1 MAKIAA
7 TFGSCDM
14 IELNSISKLFGSFAA
29 VDNVT
34 LHVRAGEFLTLL
46 GPSGC
51 GKTTLLR
58 MISGF
63 ETPTRGRVLLSGEDV
78 TDHPPYRRDVNQVFQ
93 SYALFPHLTVQNNIA
108 FGLRSRRTPKPQIVR
123 RVAAAIELVGLTDM
137 EHRKP
142 DQLSGGQ
149 RQRVA
154 LARALVCE
162 PKVLLLDE
170 PLAALDAKLRRAMQ
184 LELKKLQQRLGI
196 TFVFVTHDQDEAIVM
211 SDRIAVINRGR
222 IEQIGPAAEMYRA
235 PATRFVADFLGQ
247 ANLIPVTVVERTQDR
262 VILNA
267 GTSLQLSAL
276 PSDRPESS
284 LLACVRPEK
293 IILSFE
299 PMPGSDH
306 FRAQITDEIFRG
318 PTTQFTLTTT
328 DGLNLT
334 AVTTTAGP
342 GGTQWKKA
350 DRVFCHIDQADVIL
364 LGNE

>member
-1 MAKIAA
+1 
-7 TFGSCDM
+7 M
-14 IELNSISKLFGSFAA
+14 ISLQSVSKLFGSFVA
-29 VDNVT
+29 VDDVT
-34 LHVRAGEFLTLL
+34 LHVRGGEFLTLL

-63 ETPTRGRVLLSGEDV
+63 ETPTRGRVLLNGEDV
-78 TDHPPYRRDVNQVFQ
+78 TELPPYRRDVNQVFQ

-108 FGLRSRRTPKPQIVR
+108 FGLHSRGAPKPEIIR
-123 RVAAAIELVGLTDM
+123 RVAEAIELVGLGGM

-222 IEQIGPAAEMYRA
+222 IEQIGPAAEIYRA
-235 PATRFVADFLGQ
+235 PSTRFVADFLGQ
-247 ANLIPVTVVERTQDR
+247 ANLIPVTVIERGVDR

-267 GTSLQLSAL
+267 GPSLRFSAL
-276 PSDRPESS
+276 PANRSESS

-293 IILSFE
+293 IVMLSE
-299 PMPGSDH
+299 VTAGSDCFH
-306 FRAQITDEIFRG
+306 AEITEEIFRG
-318 PTTQFTLTTT
+318 PTTQFTLATS
-328 DGLNLT
+328 DGFNLT
-334 AVTTTAGP
+334 AVTTTAGQSR
-342 GGTQWKKA
+342 TQWKKG
-350 DRVFCHIDQADVIL
+350 DRVFCRIDPADVNL
-364 LGNE
+364 LGKD

>member
-1 MAKIAA
+1 
-7 TFGSCDM
+7 M
-14 IELNSISKLFGSFAA
+14 IKLNCISKLFGSFAA
-29 VDNVT
+29 VDDVT
-34 LHVRAGEFLTLL
+34 LHVHAGEFLTLL

-63 ETPTRGRVLLSGEDV
+63 ETPTRGRVFLSGQDV
-78 TDHPPYRRDVNQVFQ
+78 TELPPYRRDVNQVFQ

-108 FGLRSRRTPKPQIVR
+108 FGLRSRKTPRLEINR
-123 RVAAAIELVGLTDM
+123 RVATAVDLVGLKGM
-137 EHRKP
+137 EHRRP
-142 DQLSGGQ
+142 EQLSGGQ

-154 LARALVCE
+154 LARALICE

-211 SDRIAVINRGR
+211 SDRIAVINHGR

-235 PATRFVADFLGQ
+235 PATRFVADFLGH
-247 ANLIPVTVVERTQDR
+247 ANLIPVTVVERMANG
-262 VILNA
+262 VILRA
-267 GTSLQLSAL
+267 GSSLRLSAL
-276 PSDRPESS
+276 PSDRSGSS

-293 IILSFE
+293 IVMLSEAPAGGNCFE
-299 PMPGSDH
+299 
-306 FRAQITDEIFRG
+306 AQIADEIFRG
-318 PTTQFTLTTT
+318 PTTQFILATP
-328 DGLNLT
+328 DGLNFT
-334 AVTTTAGP
+334 AVTTTAGQS
-342 GGTQWKKA
+342 GKQWNKE
-350 DRVFCHIDQADVIL
+350 DRVFCHIDPADVIL